1 MSKKNKLKR
10 LHERDNQNEVEKDES
25 KNGVIRL
32 IIVVF
37 SIAIIVLL
45 FLIFSKLNSSTSS
58 DNPYYGDT
66 SSTNDSSSDN
76 SAPVNNVSIEDGKQI
91 ITIYV
96 KGGYS
101 PKVSTA
107 KADMPTVLRF
117 KTNGSFGCA
126 SSIYLPSMNYRTNL
140 PLSGNTDIPL
150 PTQKAG
156 VFRGMCSM
164 GMYNFIINFQ

>member
-1 MSKKNKLKR
+1 MSKEHQSKNKI
-10 LHERDNQNEVEKDES
+10 
-25 KNGVIRL
+25 IRL

-58 DNPYYGDT
+58 ENLDT
-66 SSTNDSSSDN
+66 SSTNNSSSDN

-91 ITIYV
+91 ITIDV
-96 KGGYS
+96 RDGYS